1 MTSPIISL
9 NGIEKSFADG
19 FKRRKIIQN
28 LSLEIVKGEV
38 FGFLGPNGA
47 GKSTVINLLMGFI
60 KADRGEIHI
69 IDIPATFPQARKKV
83 GYLPEDPRFYGN
95 LNARELLRSGGLLR
109 EQRSWRS
116 ITGLPHCF
124 LGWN

>member
-1 MTSPIISL
+1 MGSKKASL
-9 NGIEKSFADG
+9 TDLNDAKSS
-19 FKRRKIIQN
+19 KIFLLK
-28 LSLEIVKGEV
+28 LSKVKYSV
-38 FGFLGPNGA
+38 LLGPNGA

-95 LNARELLRSGGLLR
+95 LNARELLRLR
-109 EQRSWRS
+109 GAWPRV
-116 ITGLPHCF
+116 
-124 LGWN
+124 